1 MILPTIA
8 SLTTDPNVAVALVS
22 DTLKSNVNAHFVE
35 SPSLDYTNIPTRL
48 TCLFPTPD
56 SLRNLLDALVTVSAS
71 TSPDGNETIACALR
85 LDSDHSTRPAVE
97 FILSSHEPIRGGTVR
112 HFQEIWRQMLVISK
126 LPHKRGADRESFIH
140 LLTTFRHT
148 MYAYTLRKL
157 RVEFARHMAII
168 DMWRTQNT
176 AASGHLVADLRSG
189 DDAHFRMP
197 LVEALFHLD
206 RCRSA
211 FASMREDD
219 QEPKRLISTAHD
231 FMTLVAALEL
241 AKDAVDKLL
250 LHIVSLR
257 VLSTRCFQCK
267 YVLGNAFESITS
279 LPRHIVNLLHFAAN
293 NMDSL
298 HSHNLVLTL
307 VSPLKAII
315 KAPCPRTKKSWKAI
329 REHILTE
336 KGAWA

>member
-1 MILPTIA
+1 
-8 SLTTDPNVAVALVS
+8 
-22 DTLKSNVNAHFVE
+22 
-35 SPSLDYTNIPTRL
+35 
-48 TCLFPTPD
+48 
-56 SLRNLLDALVTVSAS
+56 
-71 TSPDGNETIACALR
+71 
-85 LDSDHSTRPAVE
+85 
-97 FILSSHEPIRGGTVR
+97 
-112 HFQEIWRQMLVISK
+112 
-126 LPHKRGADRESFIH
+126 
-140 LLTTFRHT
+140 
-148 MYAYTLRKL
+148 
-157 RVEFARHMAII
+157 
-168 DMWRTQNT
+168 MWRIQNT

-257 VLSTRCFQCK
+257 VLSTRCFQCQSIFFPKLYPSLNYLPSLLGK
-267 YVLGNAFESITS
+267 YVLENAFESITS

-315 KAPCPRTKKSWKAI
+315 KAPFPRTKKSWKAI
-329 REHILTE
+329 REHILKE